1 MFGERGDIL
10 NLSTGLASMMDR
22 ILLGSHKHP
31 VNVETLLE
39 RTAEFLRAGPSMFQT
54 EKLTISAVCLAP
66 SIVTGP
72 VKFFCHYYF
81 CLWNESLFAER
92 EVRRLHT
99 LCLPFHH
106 VPLGITT
113 S

>member
-39 RTAEFLRAGPSMFQT
+39 RTAEFLRAGP
-54 EKLTISAVCLAP
+54 P
-66 SIVTGP
+66 P
-72 VKFFCHYYF
+72 YF
-81 CLWNESLFAER
+81 KQRNSQFPQFA
-92 EVRRLHT
+92 
-99 LCLPFHH
+99 
-106 VPLGITT
+106 
-113 S
+113 